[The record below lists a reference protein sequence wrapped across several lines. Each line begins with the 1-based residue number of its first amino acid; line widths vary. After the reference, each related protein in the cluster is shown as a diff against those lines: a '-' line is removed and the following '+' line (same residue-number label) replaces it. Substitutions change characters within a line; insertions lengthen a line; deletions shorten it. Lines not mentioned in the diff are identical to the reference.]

1 MGALHGVIYVTGVHT
16 QHTAR
21 KIGHIALCVKVS
33 NIIVT
38 GLGSEAFEGV
48 YSEIEAM

>member
-21 KIGHIALCVKVS
+21 KIGHIALCVKVEILVATIRTGMERVVQ
-33 NIIVT
+33 IIAEV
-38 GLGSEAFEGV
+38 
-48 YSEIEAM
+48 